1 MSPMDWKGP
10 PSRGPGGIKDF
21 EEMLQKIRE
30 RFRSRFRLGGS
41 LWLLLVALLVV
52 AAGYTSFFRVATNET
67 GVVQRF
73 GRYVRSEGPGLQ
85 LKLPFGI
92 EKVTKVKTGRNFQM
106 EFGYRTV
113 EAGVRSRFT
122 ERGFKE
128 ESLMLSGDLNVVDLQ
143 WTVQYKIGNPVD
155 YLFQV
160 KDVDSAIRDVSESV
174 MRRVV
179 GNRLFDFVLTV
190 GRAEIADRVKVE
202 MQEILDSYRT
212 GIQVVNVKMQN
223 VTPPEPVK
231 AAFNEVNEAEQEKES
246 KINQAQAAYNKEIP
260 KARGNA
266 QQTISEAEGY
276 ALERVNLAQGEANRF
291 LAIFKEYR
299 QAKDVT
305 KARYYLESMNQLL
318 NNVEEIYVI
327 DADQKGIVPL
337 LDLQKARGTKNEK

>member
-21 EEMLQKIRE
+21 EEMLQNIRE
-30 RFRSRFRLGGS
+30 RFRGKFRLGGS
-41 LWLLLVALLVV
+41 LWLVLVALLVV
-52 AAGYTSFFRVATNET
+52 VAGYTSFFRVATNET

-73 GRYVRSEGPGLQ
+73 GRYVRSAGPGLQ

-92 EKVTKVKTGRNFQM
+92 EQVTKVKTGRNFQM

-155 YLFQV
+155 FLFQV

-174 MRRVV
+174 IRRVV

-202 MQEILDSYRT
+202 MQEILDSYRS

-260 KARGNA
+260 KAKGNA
-266 QQTISEAEGY
+266 QQTVSEAEGY
-276 ALERVNLAQGEANRF
+276 ALERVNRAEGEADRF
-291 LAIFKEYR
+291 LDVLKEYR

-305 KARYYLESMNQLL
+305 KRRLYLESMDKLL
-318 NNVEEIYVI
+318 GEVGEIYVI
-327 DADQKGIVPL
+327 DADQKGLVPL
-337 LDLQKARGTKNEK
+337 LDLQKTRGTKNEK

>member
-30 RFRSRFRLGGS
+30 RFRDKFRLGGS
-41 LWLLLVALLVV
+41 LWLLLLALLVV
-52 AAGYTSFFRVATNET
+52 AAGYTSIFRVATNET

-85 LKLPFGI
+85 VKLPFGI

-223 VTPPEPVK
+223 VTPPESVK

-246 KINQAQAAYNKEIP
+246 KINQAQASYNKEIP

-276 ALERVNLAQGEANRF
+276 ALERVNLAQGEADRF

>member
-1 MSPMDWKGP
+1 MDWKGP

-30 RFRSRFRLGGS
+30 KFRGRFRLGGS
-41 LWLLLVALLVV
+41 LWLLILAALIV
-52 AAGYTSFFRVATNET
+52 AAGYASVYTIAPEET
-67 GVVQRF
+67 GVIQRF
-73 GRYVRSEGPGLQ
+73 GRYVRVTGPGLHF
-85 LKLPFGI
+85 KLPFGI
-92 EKVTKVKTGRNFQM
+92 ETVGKVKTGRNFQM

-143 WTVQYKIGNPVD
+143 WTVQYKIGDPKD
-155 YLFQV
+155 FLFQV
-160 KDVDSAIRDVSESV
+160 KDVDSAIRDMSESV

-202 MQEILDSYRT
+202 MQKVLDSYRT

-223 VTPPEPVK
+223 VTPPEPVE
-231 AAFNEVNEAEQEKES
+231 AAFNEVNEAEQERES
-246 KINQAQAAYNKEIP
+246 KINQAQAAYNREIP
-260 KARGNA
+260 KARGSA
-266 QQTISEAEGY
+266 LETISQAEGY
-276 ALERVNLAQGEANRF
+276 ALERVNKAQGEAKRF
-291 LAIFKEYR
+291 LDVLKEYR

-305 KARYYLESMNQLL
+305 KRRLYLESMTRLL
-318 NNVEEIYVI
+318 DKVDEIYVI
-327 DADQKGIVPL
+327 DADQKGLVPL
-337 LDLQKARGTKNEK
+337 LDLQKARGKTNEK

>member
-30 RFRSRFRLGGS
+30 RFRGRFRLSGS

-92 EKVTKVKTGRNFQM
+92 EQVKKVKTGRNFQM

-155 YLFQV
+155 FLFQV
-160 KDVDSAIRDVSESV
+160 QDVDSAIRDVSESV
-174 MRRVV
+174 IRRVV

-202 MQEILDSYRT
+202 MQEILDSYRS

-231 AAFNEVNEAEQEKES
+231 PAFNEVNEAEQEKES

-260 KARGNA
+260 KAKGNA
-266 QQTISEAEGY
+266 QQTVSEAEGY
-276 ALERVNLAQGEANRF
+276 ALERVNRAEGEADRF
-291 LAIFKEYR
+291 LDVLKEYN

-305 KARYYLESMNQLL
+305 KRRFYLESMDKLL
-318 NNVEEIYVI
+318 GKVEEIYVI
-327 DADQKGIVPL
+327 DADQKGLVPL
-337 LDLQKARGTKNEK
+337 LDLQKTRGTNNEK

>member
-30 RFRSRFRLGGS
+30 RFRGRFRLGGS
-41 LWLLLVALLVV
+41 LWLLILAALIV
-52 AAGYTSFFRVATNET
+52 AAGYASVYTVAPEET
-67 GVVQRF
+67 GVIQRF
-73 GRYVRSEGPGLQ
+73 GRYVRLTGPGLHF
-85 LKLPFGI
+85 KLPFGI
-92 EKVTKVKTGRNFQM
+92 ETVGKVKTGRNFQM

-143 WTVQYKIGNPVD
+143 WTVQYKIGDPKD
-155 YLFQV
+155 FLFQV
-160 KDVDSAIRDVSESV
+160 KDVDSAIRDMSESV

-202 MQEILDSYRT
+202 MQKVLDSYRT

-223 VTPPEPVK
+223 VTPPGPVE
-231 AAFNEVNEAEQEKES
+231 AAFNEVNEAEQERES
-246 KINQAQAAYNKEIP
+246 KINQAQAAYNREIP
-260 KARGNA
+260 KAKGSA
-266 QQTISEAEGY
+266 LQTISKAEGY
-276 ALERVNLAQGEANRF
+276 ALERVNQAQGEANRF
-291 LAIFKEYR
+291 LDVLKEYR

-305 KARYYLESMNQLL
+305 KRRLYLESMDQLL
-318 NNVEEIYVI
+318 NRVGEIYVI
-327 DADQKGIVPL
+327 DADQKGLVPL
-337 LDLQKARGTKNEK
+337 LDLQKARGK

>member
-30 RFRSRFRLGGS
+30 SFRGKFRPGGS
-41 LWLLLVALLVV
+41 IWLLILAVFIVV
-52 AAGYTSFFRVATNET
+52 AGYTSYYSVAPEET
-67 GVVQRF
+67 GVIQRF
-73 GRYVRSEGPGLQ
+73 GRYVGYSEPGPH

-92 EKVTKVKTGRNFQM
+92 ETVRKVKTGRNFQM

-122 ERGFKE
+122 ERGFKD

-143 WTVQYKIGNPVD
+143 WTVQYKIGNAKD
-155 YLFQV
+155 FLFEV
-160 KDVDSAIRDVSESV
+160 KDVDSAIRDMSESV

-179 GNRLFDFVLTV
+179 GNRTFDFVLTV

-202 MQEILDSYRT
+202 MQKVLDSYRT

-223 VTPPEPVK
+223 VTPPGPVE

-260 KARGNA
+260 KAKGSA
-266 QQTISEAEGY
+266 LQTISQAEGY
-276 ALERVNLAQGEANRF
+276 AVERINQAKGEANRF
-291 LAIFKEYR
+291 LDVLKEYR

-305 KARYYLESMNQLL
+305 KRRLYLESMGHLL
-318 NNVEEIYVI
+318 NKVDEVYVI
-327 DADQKGIVPL
+327 DADQKGLVPL
-337 LDLQKARGTKNEK
+337 LDLQKARGKRDEK

>member
-21 EEMLQKIRE
+21 EEMLQNIRE
-30 RFRSRFRLGGS
+30 RFRGKFRLGGS
-41 LWLLLVALLVV
+41 LWLVLVALLVV
-52 AAGYTSFFRVATNET
+52 VAGYTSFFRVATNET

-73 GRYVRSEGPGLQ
+73 GRYVRSAGPGLQ

-92 EKVTKVKTGRNFQM
+92 EQVTKVKTGRNFQM

-143 WTVQYKIGNPVD
+143 WTVQYKISNPVD
-155 YLFQV
+155 FLFQV

-174 MRRVV
+174 IRRVV

-202 MQEILDSYRT
+202 MQEILDSYRS

-260 KARGNA
+260 KAKGNA
-266 QQTISEAEGY
+266 QQTVSEAEGY
-276 ALERVNLAQGEANRF
+276 ALERVNRAEGEADRF
-291 LAIFKEYR
+291 LDVLKEYR

-305 KARYYLESMNQLL
+305 KRRLYLESMDKLL
-318 NNVEEIYVI
+318 GEVGEIYVI
-327 DADQKGIVPL
+327 DADQKGLVPL
-337 LDLQKARGTKNEK
+337 LDLQKTRGTKNEK

>member
-30 RFRSRFRLGGS
+30 RFRSRFHLGGS
-41 LWLLLVALLVV
+41 LWLLLVALLVI
-52 AAGYTSFFRVATNET
+52 AAGYTSIFRVATNET

-223 VTPPEPVK
+223 VTPPESVK

-276 ALERVNLAQGEANRF
+276 ALERVNLAQGEADRF
-291 LAIFKEYR
+291 LAILKEYR

>member
-21 EEMLQKIRE
+21 EEMLQNIRE
-30 RFRSRFRLGGS
+30 KFRGKFRLGGS
-41 LWLLLVALLVV
+41 WWLVLVALLVV

-73 GRYVRSEGPGLQ
+73 GRYVRSAGPGLQ

-92 EKVTKVKTGRNFQM
+92 EQVTKVKTGRNFQM

-155 YLFQV
+155 FLFQV

-174 MRRVV
+174 IRRVV

-202 MQEILDSYRT
+202 MQEILDSYRS

-260 KARGNA
+260 KAKGNA
-266 QQTISEAEGY
+266 QQTVSEAEGY
-276 ALERVNLAQGEANRF
+276 ALERVNRAEGEADRF
-291 LAIFKEYR
+291 LDVLKEYR

-305 KARYYLESMNQLL
+305 KRRLYLESMDKLL
-318 NNVEEIYVI
+318 GEVGEIYVI
-327 DADQKGIVPL
+327 DADQKGLVPL
-337 LDLQKARGTKNEK
+337 LDLQKTRGTKNEK

>member
-1 MSPMDWKGP
+1 MDWKGP

-30 RFRSRFRLGGS
+30 RFRGRFRLGGS
-41 LWLLLVALLVV
+41 LWLLILAVLIVT
-52 AAGYTSFFRVATNET
+52 AGYASVYTIAPDET
-67 GVVQRF
+67 GVIQRF
-73 GRYVRSEGPGLQ
+73 GRYVRVTGPGLHF
-85 LKLPFGI
+85 KLPLTI
-92 EKVTKVKTGRNFQM
+92 ETVRKVKTGRNFQM

-143 WTVQYKIGNPVD
+143 WTVQYKIGNPID

-160 KDVDSAIRDVSESV
+160 QDVDSAIRDVSESV

-190 GRAEIADRVKVE
+190 GRAEIADRVKAE

-223 VTPPEPVK
+223 VTPPESVK
-231 AAFNEVNEAEQEKES
+231 AAFNEVNEAEQEKEA

-276 ALERVNLAQGEANRF
+276 ALERVNRAQGEADRF
-291 LAIFKEYR
+291 LAILKEYR

-305 KARYYLESMNQLL
+305 KVRYYLESMNQLL
-318 NNVEEIYVI
+318 NKVEEIYVI

-337 LDLQKARGTKNEK
+337 LDLQRARGTKNEK

>member
-21 EEMLQKIRE
+21 EEMLQNMRE
-30 RFRSRFRLGGS
+30 KFRGKFRFGGS
-41 LWLLLVALLVV
+41 LWLLILAVLLVAV
-52 AAGYTSFFRVATNET
+52 GYSSFFRVATNEN

-73 GRYVRSEGPGLQ
+73 GRYVRVVGPGLQ

-92 EKVTKVKTGRNFQM
+92 ERVRKVKTGRNFQM

-143 WTVQYKIGNPVD
+143 WTVQYKIGNPID

-160 KDVDSAIRDVSESV
+160 QDVDSAIRDVSESV
-174 MRRVV
+174 IRRVV

-202 MQEILDSYRT
+202 MQEILDSYNS

-223 VTPPEPVK
+223 VTPPESVK

-260 KARGNA
+260 KAKGNA

-276 ALERVNLAQGEANRF
+276 AVERVNRAEGEADRF
-291 LAIFKEYR
+291 LDVLKAYR

-305 KARYYLESMNQLL
+305 KRRFYLESMDQLL
-318 NNVEEIYVI
+318 GNVEQIYVI
-327 DADQKGIVPL
+327 DADQKGLVPL
-337 LDLQKARGTKNEK
+337 LDLQKERGK

>member
-1 MSPMDWKGP
+1 MDWKGP

-30 RFRSRFRLGGS
+30 RFRGRFRLSGS

-92 EKVTKVKTGRNFQM
+92 EQVKKVKTGRNFQM

-155 YLFQV
+155 FLFQV
-160 KDVDSAIRDVSESV
+160 QDVDSAIRDVSESV
-174 MRRVV
+174 IRRVV

-202 MQEILDSYRT
+202 MQEILDSYRS

-231 AAFNEVNEAEQEKES
+231 PAFNEVNEAEQEKES

-260 KARGNA
+260 KAKGNA
-266 QQTISEAEGY
+266 QQTVSEAEGY
-276 ALERVNLAQGEANRF
+276 ALERVNRAEGEADRF
-291 LAIFKEYR
+291 LDVLKEYN

-305 KARYYLESMNQLL
+305 KRRFYLESMDKLL
-318 NNVEEIYVI
+318 GKVEEIYVI
-327 DADQKGIVPL
+327 DADQKGLVPL
-337 LDLQKARGTKNEK
+337 LDLQKTRGTNNEK

>member
-30 RFRSRFRLGGS
+30 KFRGRFRLGGS
-41 LWLLLVALLVV
+41 LWLLILALLIV
-52 AAGYTSFFRVATNET
+52 AAGYASVYTVAPEET
-67 GVVQRF
+67 GVIQRF
-73 GRYVRSEGPGLQ
+73 GRYVRLTGPGLHF
-85 LKLPFGI
+85 KLPFGI
-92 EKVTKVKTGRNFQM
+92 ETVGKVKTGRNFQM

-143 WTVQYKIGNPVD
+143 WTVQYKIGDPKD
-155 YLFQV
+155 FLFQV
-160 KDVDSAIRDVSESV
+160 KDVDSAIRDMSESV

-202 MQEILDSYRT
+202 MQKVLDSYRT

-223 VTPPEPVK
+223 VTPPEPVE
-231 AAFNEVNEAEQEKES
+231 AAFNEVNEAEQERES
-246 KINQAQAAYNKEIP
+246 KINQAQGAYNREIP
-260 KARGNA
+260 KAKGSA
-266 QQTISEAEGY
+266 LQTISQAEGY
-276 ALERVNLAQGEANRF
+276 ALERVNKAEGEAKRF
-291 LAIFKEYR
+291 LDVLKEYR

-305 KARYYLESMNQLL
+305 KRRLYLESMNQLL
-318 NNVEEIYVI
+318 DKVDEIYVI
-327 DADQKGIVPL
+327 DADQKGLVPL
-337 LDLQKARGTKNEK
+337 LDLQKARGKTNEK

>member
-1 MSPMDWKGP
+1 MHKG
-10 PSRGPGGIKDF
+10 
-21 EEMLQKIRE
+21 
-30 RFRSRFRLGGS
+30 
-41 LWLLLVALLVV
+41 
-52 AAGYTSFFRVATNET
+52 
-67 GVVQRF
+67 RF

-85 LKLPFGI
+85 VKLPFGI

-276 ALERVNLAQGEANRF
+276 ALERVNLAQGEADRF

>member
-30 RFRSRFRLGGS
+30 RFRDKFRLGGS
-41 LWLLLVALLVV
+41 LWLLLLAVFIV
-52 AAGYTSFFRVATNET
+52 AAGYTSYYSIAPEET
-67 GVVQRF
+67 GVIQRF
-73 GRYVRSEGPGLQ
+73 GRYVGYSEPGPH

-92 EKVTKVKTGRNFQM
+92 ETVRKVKTGRNFQM

-143 WTVQYKIGNPVD
+143 WTVQYKIGNAKD
-155 YLFQV
+155 FLFEV
-160 KDVDSAIRDVSESV
+160 KDVDSAIRDMSESV

-190 GRAEIADRVKVE
+190 GRAEIADRVKAE
-202 MQEILDSYRT
+202 MQKVLDSYRT

-223 VTPPEPVK
+223 VTPPEPVE
-231 AAFNEVNEAEQEKES
+231 AAFNEVNEAEQERES

-260 KARGNA
+260 KAKGSA
-266 QQTISEAEGY
+266 MQTISQAEGY
-276 ALERVNLAQGEANRF
+276 ALERVNQAQGEAKRF
-291 LAIFKEYR
+291 LDVLTEYR

-305 KARYYLESMNQLL
+305 KRRLYLESMGHLL
-318 NNVEEIYVI
+318 NKVDEVYVI
-327 DADQKGIVPL
+327 DADQKGLLPL
-337 LDLQKARGTKNEK
+337 LDLQKARGK

>member
-1 MSPMDWKGP
+1 M
-10 PSRGPGGIKDF
+10 
-21 EEMLQKIRE
+21 
-30 RFRSRFRLGGS
+30 
-41 LWLLLVALLVV
+41 
-52 AAGYTSFFRVATNET
+52 
-67 GVVQRF
+67 
-73 GRYVRSEGPGLQ
+73 RSEGPGLQ
-85 LKLPFGI
+85 LKLLFGI

-223 VTPPEPVK
+223 VTPPESVK

-276 ALERVNLAQGEANRF
+276 ALERVNLAQGEADRF

-318 NNVEEIYVI
+318 KSVEEIYVI

-337 LDLQKARGTKNEK
+337 LNLQKAGGTKNEK

>member
-1 MSPMDWKGP
+1 MDWKGP

-30 RFRSRFRLGGS
+30 RFRGRFRLSGS

-92 EKVTKVKTGRNFQM
+92 EQVKKVKTGRNFQM

-155 YLFQV
+155 FLFQV
-160 KDVDSAIRDVSESV
+160 QDVDSAIRDVSESV
-174 MRRVV
+174 IRRVV

-202 MQEILDSYRT
+202 MQEILDSYRS

-231 AAFNEVNEAEQEKES
+231 PAFNEVNEAEQEKES

-260 KARGNA
+260 KAKGNA

-276 ALERVNLAQGEANRF
+276 ALERVNRAEGEADRF
-291 LAIFKEYR
+291 LDVLKEYR

-305 KARYYLESMNQLL
+305 KRRLYLESMDKLL
-318 NNVEEIYVI
+318 GEVGEIYVI
-327 DADQKGIVPL
+327 DADQKGLVPL
-337 LDLQKARGTKNEK
+337 LDLQKTRGTKNEK